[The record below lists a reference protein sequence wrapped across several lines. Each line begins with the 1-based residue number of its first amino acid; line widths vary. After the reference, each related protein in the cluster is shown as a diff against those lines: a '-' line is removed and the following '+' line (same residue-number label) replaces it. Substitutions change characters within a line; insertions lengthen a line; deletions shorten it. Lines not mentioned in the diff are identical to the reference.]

1 MSHSLWWMLKLNMNR
16 RGAPTCYQICAA
28 HAVWKPWFFGWHLY
42 QEATLSSQYISV
54 ILEVQ
59 HIMFSSNVSSLP
71 AYALVDSQPDKK
83 TSCWAVWIQE
93 FSQPVQW
100 QIQYLD
106 LARSHSVEGFKTTSL
121 CKGSSKIW
129 SFVAS
134 ESMSFAAPVQF
145 SIIKLLFS
153 ASESFCFEAWLI
165 RCFTG
170 SRKDQKLKEQLTFT
184 ASGCHKFPWPGSQ
197 CVM

>member
-1 MSHSLWWMLKLNMNR
+1 
-16 RGAPTCYQICAA
+16 
-28 HAVWKPWFFGWHLY
+28 
-42 QEATLSSQYISV
+42 
-54 ILEVQ
+54 
-59 HIMFSSNVSSLP
+59 MFSTRIWLGWLP
-71 AYALVDSQPDKK
+71 TGQK

-134 ESMSFAAPVQF
+134 ESMSFAAPVRF

-184 ASGCHKFPWPGSQ
+184 ASGCHKFPWPGVHLQLRSSLRLARFTHKKTGQ
-197 CVM
+197 YEQWRNMATLEDVLDFCKFCFCPTFFAMILSPFEK

>member
-1 MSHSLWWMLKLNMNR
+1 MLPDMCCPCGLETLIFWLASIPRSHF
-16 RGAPTCYQICAA
+16 
-28 HAVWKPWFFGWHLY
+28 V
-42 QEATLSSQYISV
+42 ISV
-54 ILEVQ
+54 YL
-59 HIMFSSNVSSLP
+59 SNFGSPAHHVFLKRVISTRICLGWLP
-71 AYALVDSQPDKK
+71 TGQK